1 MSQRGSSFSC
11 VNEKLLM
18 KMAFEQEDI
27 EDSAPE
33 GQEVDHGEHPQLS
46 MK

>member
-1 MSQRGSSFSC
+1 MSQRGSSSSC

-27 EDSAPE
+27 EDSVPE
-33 GQEVDHGEHPQLS
+33 GQEVDHGEYPQLS